1 MSDIKLT
8 SLALVEAKQAE
19 DAQCASFDGLN
30 RGQERI
36 VFLGFFAIGLIST
49 LMISGALNI

>member
-8 SLALVEAKQAE
+8 SLALVEANQAE